1 MARIKYSPLYLEAKT
16 ELVNMI
22 KKGDF
27 KNNKL
32 PPEDKLSEMLGISRS
47 TIREALI
54 TLDREGIITKKQG
67 IGNLIHRSALE
78 TKMRI
83 DLIRDF
89 FKLLEDGGYRASVK
103 RIKSGWIDKLNQ
115 PDRKMPSS
123 FRDKK
128 YFLIEFLY
136 LANNQP
142 AILAANIIPESVLNA
157 TPQSEEMP
165 FDSFKKYL
173 NFLNKYTGEEI
184 SHSISK
190 YAPSKANQTISKILK
205 IKENES
211 IIKREEF
218 YYGISDKLL
227 CYSEI
232 FFHPRLIDL
241 TMIHK
246 LDK

>member
-1 MARIKYSPLYLEAKT
+1 MSRIKYSPLYLEAKT
-16 ELVNMI
+16 ELIKMI

-67 IGNLIHRSALE
+67 IGNLIHRSTLE

-89 FKLLEDGGYRASVK
+89 LKLLEDGGYTATVK
-103 RIKSGWIDKLNQ
+103 RIKSGWTDELTQFDTKI
-115 PDRKMPSS
+115 PSS

-136 LANNQP
+136 LANSQP
-142 AILAANIIPESVLNA
+142 AILAINIIPESVLNT

-165 FDSFKKYL
+165 FDSFKEYL
-173 NFLNKYTGEEI
+173 SFLNKYTDEEI

-190 YAPSKANQTISKILK
+190 YAPGKANKTVSKLLK
-205 IKENES
+205 IKESEP

-218 YYGISDKLL
+218 YFGIFDKLL

-232 FFHPRLIDL
+232 FFHPHLISL

-246 LDK
+246 LNQ

>member
-1 MARIKYSPLYLEAKT
+1 MSRIKYSPLYLKAKT
-16 ELVNMI
+16 ELVKMI

-67 IGNLIHRSALE
+67 IGNLIHKSTLE

-89 FKLLEDGGYRASVK
+89 LKLLEDGSYKASVK
-103 RIKSGWIDKLNQ
+103 GISSGWVDNVPQLDIKTL
-115 PDRKMPSS
+115 SS

-128 YFLIEFLY
+128 YFLVELLY
-136 LANNQP
+136 LADSQP
-142 AILAANIIPESVLNA
+142 AILARNIIPESVLNR
-157 TPQSEEMP
+157 TPQREEMP
-165 FDSFKKYL
+165 FDSFEKYL
-173 NFLNKYTGEEI
+173 NFLNKYTDEEI

-190 YAPSKANQTISKILK
+190 YAPGKANRTISKILK
-205 IKENES
+205 IKENEP
-211 IIKREEF
+211 IIKRDEF
-218 YYGISDKLL
+218 YYGIFDKLI

-232 FFHPRLIDL
+232 FFNPHLIGL
-241 TMIHK
+241 TMVHK
-246 LDK
+246 LNQ

>member
-1 MARIKYSPLYLEAKT
+1 MARIKYFLLYLEAKT
-16 ELVNMI
+16 ELIKMI

-67 IGNLIHRSALE
+67 IGNLIHKSTLE

-89 FKLLEDGGYRASVK
+89 LKLLEDGGYKASVK
-103 RIKSGWIDKLNQ
+103 RIKSGWTDKLTQ
-115 PDRKMPSS
+115 FDMKMPS
-123 FRDKK
+123 FFKDKK

-136 LANNQP
+136 LADSQP
-142 AILAANIIPESVLNA
+142 AILAINIIPESVLN
-157 TPQSEEMP
+157 TMPQSEEMP
-165 FDSFKKYL
+165 FDSFKGFL
-173 NFLNKYTGEEI
+173 NFLSKHTNEEV
-184 SHSISK
+184 SHSITRFI
-190 YAPSKANQTISKILK
+190 PSKIDMRIGKILK
-205 IKENES
+205 IKENEP

-218 YYGISDKLL
+218 YYGIFDKLI
-227 CYSEI
+227 CCSEI
-232 FFHPRLIDL
+232 TFHPRLVNL
-241 TMIHK
+241 TIVRK
-246 LDK
+246 LD

>member
-1 MARIKYSPLYLEAKT
+1 MSRIKYSPLYLEAKI
-16 ELVNMI
+16 ELIKMI

-67 IGNLIHRSALE
+67 IGNLIHKSTLE

-89 FKLLEDGGYRASVK
+89 LKLLEDGGYKASVK
-103 RIKSGWIDKLNQ
+103 RIKSEWIDKLTQ
-115 PDRKMPSS
+115 FYIKIPS
-123 FRDKK
+123 FFKDKK
-128 YFLIEFLY
+128 YYLIEFLY
-136 LANNQP
+136 FADNQP
-142 AILAANIIPESVLNA
+142 AILATNIIPQSVLNL
-157 TPQSEEMP
+157 TPKDEEMP

-173 NFLNKYTGEEI
+173 IFLNKYTNEEI
-184 SHSISK
+184 SHSVSK
-190 YAPSKANQTISKILK
+190 YAPYKANQIISEILK
-205 IKENES
+205 IEENES
-211 IIKREEF
+211 IITREEF
-218 YYGISDKLL
+218 YYGIFDKLL

-232 FFHPRLIDL
+232 FFHPHLINL
-241 TMIHK
+241 NMVHK
-246 LDK
+246 LDQ